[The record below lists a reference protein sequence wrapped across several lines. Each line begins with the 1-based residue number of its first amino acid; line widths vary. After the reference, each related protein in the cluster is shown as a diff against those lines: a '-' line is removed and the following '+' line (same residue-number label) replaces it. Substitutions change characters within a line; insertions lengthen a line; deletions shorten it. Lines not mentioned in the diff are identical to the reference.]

1 MDAGSYPDLYLSI
14 AGERR
19 SGGGRRS
26 GKVYNPATGVELARL
41 PHATHD
47 DLDDSLAAAAAS
59 FESWKR
65 VPPVERA
72 RILER
77 AADLIRERAQEIAT
91 ILTLEEG
98 KVLAE
103 ALTEVNFAADTF
115 QWFAEEGKRAYGRIV
130 PARAPGQRQFVLK
143 EPVGPVAAFS
153 PWNFPALTPARKIAA
168 ALAAGCTCIAKP
180 AEETPGTALAI
191 ARALDEAG
199 LPKGVLSVVFGVPSE
214 ISTHLIASPVI
225 RKISFTGSTVVGK
238 ELARLAAAGVKRATM
253 ELGGHAP
260 VVIFEDADIA
270 RTATLAA
277 AAKLR
282 NAGQVCVSPTRF
294 YVQEKVHDDF
304 VDAFTA
310 ELQKLPQGPGLE
322 PGNRVGPMANP
333 RRIDAME
340 RFVADAREKGA
351 KIAMGGKRPRNDGW
365 FYAPTVLT
373 DVPEDALVMNVEP
386 FGPLAP
392 IARFDSFDD
401 AMAKANRLPYG
412 LAAYAFTASLSR
424 ASQLMDA
431 VETGMLA
438 LNHCVISSPETPF
451 GGVKESGYGYESGAE
466 GLEAYLQSKFVTS
479 M

>member
-1 MDAGSYPDLYLSI
+1 MERASYPDLYLFI
-14 AGERR
+14 GGERR
-19 SGGGRRS
+19 SGGERGW
-26 GKVYNPATGVELARL
+26 GKVHNPATGGELAKL
-41 PHATHD
+41 PHATRR
-47 DLDDSLAAAAAS
+47 DLDDALAAAAAS
-59 FESWKR
+59 FETWKR

-77 AADLIRERAQEIAT
+77 AGDLIRERAREIAT

-103 ALTEVNFAADTF
+103 AEVEVNFAADTF
-115 QWFAEEGKRAYGRIV
+115 QWFAEEGKRAYGRII
-130 PARAPGQRQFVLK
+130 PARAGQRQLVLK

-168 ALAAGCTCIAKP
+168 ALAAGCSCIAKP

-191 ARALDEAG
+191 ARALEEAG

-214 ISTHLIASPVI
+214 ISTYLIASPVI

-270 RTATLAA
+270 RTAALAA

-294 YVQEKVHDDF
+294 YVQQKVHDDF

-333 RRIDAME
+333 RRIEAME
-340 RFVADAREKGA
+340 RFVSDAREKGA

-373 DVPEDALVMNVEP
+373 DVPEDALVMNDEP
-386 FGPLAP
+386 FGPVAP
-392 IARFDSFDD
+392 IARFDDFDD
-401 AMAKANRLPYG
+401 AIAKANRLNYG

-466 GLEAYLQSKFVTS
+466 GLEAYLQSKFVTAV
-479 M
+479 

>member
-1 MDAGSYPDLYLSI
+1 MHSTAYPDLYLFI
-14 AGERR
+14 GGERR
-19 SGGGRRS
+19 SGGERHS
-26 GKVYNPATGVELARL
+26 GKVYNPATGSELAKL
-41 PHATHD
+41 PHATRR
-47 DLDDSLAAAAAS
+47 DLDDALAGAATS
-59 FESWKR
+59 FNDWKR
-65 VPPVERA
+65 MPAIERA

-77 AADLIRERAQEIAT
+77 AADLIRAHAEEIAT

-98 KVLAE
+98 KVLSE
-103 ALTEVNFAADTF
+103 ALVEVNFAADTF
-115 QWFAEEGKRAYGRIV
+115 QWYAEEGKRAYGRII
-130 PARAPGQRQFVLK
+130 PARLPGQRQLVLK

-168 ALAAGCTCIAKP
+168 ALAAGCSCIVKP

-191 ARALDEAG
+191 ARALEEAG
-199 LPKGVLSVVFGVPSE
+199 LPKGVLSVVFGIPSE
-214 ISTHLIASPVI
+214 ISTSLIASPVI

-270 RTATLAA
+270 RTAALAA

-294 YVQEKVHDDF
+294 YVQERIHDDF
-304 VDAFTA
+304 VAAFTA

-322 PGNRVGPMANP
+322 RGNRIGPMANP
-333 RRIDAME
+333 RRIEAME
-340 RFVADAREKGA
+340 RFVADARHKGA
-351 KIAMGGKRPRNDGW
+351 KVAMGGKRPRNDGW

-373 DVPEDALVMNVEP
+373 DVPEDAAVMNEEP
-386 FGPLAP
+386 FGPIAP
-392 IARFDSFDD
+392 IARFDSFED

-424 ASQLMDA
+424 TSDLIDA
-431 VETGMLA
+431 IETGMLA
-438 LNHCVISSPETPF
+438 LNHCAISSPETPF
-451 GGVKESGYGYESGAE
+451 GGIKESGYGYESGAE
-466 GLEAYLQSKFVTS
+466 GLEAYLQAKFVTAV
-479 M
+479 

>member
-1 MDAGSYPDLYLSI
+1 MKEASYPELHLLI

-19 SGGGRRS
+19 SGGDRQS
-26 GKVYNPATGVELARL
+26 GKVYNPATGSELAVL
-41 PHATHD
+41 PHATRD
-47 DLDDSLAAAAAS
+47 DLDEALAAAAAS
-59 FESWKR
+59 FETWRR

-77 AADLIRERAQEIAT
+77 AADLIRERAEEIAT

-103 ALTEVNFAADTF
+103 SKIEVGFAADTF
-115 QWFAEEGKRAYGRIV
+115 QWFAEEGKRAYGRVI
-130 PARAPGQRQFVLK
+130 PARSPGQRQLVLK

-168 ALAAGCTCIAKP
+168 ALAAGCSCIAKP

-191 ARALDEAG
+191 ARALEDAG
-199 LPKGVLSVVFGVPSE
+199 LPKGMLSVVFGVPSD

-270 RTATLAA
+270 RTAALA

-294 YVQEKVHDDF
+294 YVQDKIHDDF

-322 PGNRVGPMANP
+322 PGSRTGPMANP
-333 RRIDAME
+333 RRIEAME

-351 KIAMGGKRPRNDGW
+351 KVAMGGKRSRNDGW

-373 DVPEDALVMNVEP
+373 DVPEDALVMNAEP
-386 FGPLAP
+386 FGPIAP
-392 IARFDSFDD
+392 IARFDDFAD
-401 AMAKANRLPYG
+401 AMSKANRLQYG

-424 ASQLMDA
+424 ASQLMDE

-438 LNHCVISSPETPF
+438 INHCVISSPETPF

-466 GLEAYLQSKFVTS
+466 GLEAYLQSKFVTA